1 MSTTPR
7 DRPIPFSEAE
17 VRAILEGRKTQTR
30 RVAKPPP
37 KAVFL
42 PDDQWKIDVDEPG
55 TAYMDDESGRL
66 RITCPYGQP
75 GDQMWLRETWAL
87 VHNWEEDGI
96 DDWEGAIPKDRPISP
111 SAQVWHK
118 AGHLRSSDTVED
130 RGFRWRPSIHMPRWA
145 SRITLEITRVR
156 VERVQDITEAD
167 AKAEGVSPVMVD
179 SGGFTQWDAPI
190 DIPDYIEPFADLWD
204 KLNAPRGHGW
214 SVNPWVW
221 VIDFERIKP

>member
-1 MSTTPR
+1 M
-7 DRPIPFSEAE
+7 
-17 VRAILEGRKTQTR
+17 K
-30 RVAKPPP
+30 
-37 KAVFL
+37 
-42 PDDQWKIDVDEPG
+42 
-55 TAYMDDESGRL
+55 
-66 RITCPYGQP
+66 
-75 GDQMWLRETWAL
+75 ETWAL
-87 VHNWEEDGI
+87 VLPWADPETGCV
-96 DDWEGAIPKDRPISP
+96 DDVKEWTGPLPKSRPEGWCIWYAADCDDIRQHRDDRL
-111 SAQVWHK
+111 VK
-118 AGHLRSSDTVED
+118 
-130 RGFRWRPSIHMPRWA
+130 RWRPSIHMPRWA

-214 SVNPWVW
+214 AVNPWLW

>member
-7 DRPIPFSEAE
+7 ERPILFSGPM

-75 GDQMWLRETWAL
+75 GDRLWVRETWKTC
-87 VHNWEEDGI
+87 DGI
-96 DDWEGAIPKDRPISP
+96 YVPGVEFTDGSRAFPEFDDLHAMPSDHQDYSRKRSPIY
-111 SAQVWHK
+111 
-118 AGHLRSSDTVED
+118 
-130 RGFRWRPSIHMPRWA
+130 MPRWA

-156 VERVQDITEAD
+156 VELLHSITAEDCIAEGAPFGLAMTTRREVIDWYRDMWVKVNGRESAD
-167 AKAEGVSPVMVD
+167 A
-179 SGGFTQWDAPI
+179 
-190 DIPDYIEPFADLWD
+190 
-204 KLNAPRGHGW
+204 
-214 SVNPWVW
+214 NPWVW